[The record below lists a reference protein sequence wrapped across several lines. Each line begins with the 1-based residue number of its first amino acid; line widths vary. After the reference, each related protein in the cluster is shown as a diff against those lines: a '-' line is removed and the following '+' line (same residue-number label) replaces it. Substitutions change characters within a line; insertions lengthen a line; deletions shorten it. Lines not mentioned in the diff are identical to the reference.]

1 MAQKPESEVRCTS
14 EKSYQMEVNLEVDLV
29 HSEFIGKQCRC
40 RRNYVKIFVNSLKK
54 YPNLKVSLSFVI

>member
-29 HSEFIGKQCRC
+29 HSEFIGKKKKLCQDICQ
-40 RRNYVKIFVNSLKK
+40 FLKK
-54 YPNLKVSLSFVI
+54 VP